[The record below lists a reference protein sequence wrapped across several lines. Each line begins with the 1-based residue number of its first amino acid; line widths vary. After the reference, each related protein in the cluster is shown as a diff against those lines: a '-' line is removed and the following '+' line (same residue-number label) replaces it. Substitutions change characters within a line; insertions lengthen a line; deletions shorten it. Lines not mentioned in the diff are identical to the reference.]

1 MRDFKNQKLGILGG
15 MGPQATQILYQWIL
29 DRTDAS
35 CDQDNIPTV
44 ILSDT
49 VMPDRT
55 SAILSG
61 KTDTVFQK
69 MLEDCRTLE
78 SCGCS
83 CIAIPC
89 NTSHYFVDDIQKEI
103 NIPILHMPRKTVAR
117 IREAYPADAKK
128 VAILATDGTLKTG
141 IYSRE
146 IEKAGLIPYEP
157 EPEIQKYVMSLIYDE
172 IKKGEKGNRST
183 FLKIDKAI
191 REAGCDCCILG
202 CTELSVYREY
212 HGLPSFYI
220 DAMEVLAEESIKFF
234 GLEPIDV

>member
-1 MRDFKNQKLGILGG
+1 MRDFNNQKLGILGG

-35 CDQDNIPTV
+35 CDQEHIPTV

-61 KTDTVFQK
+61 KTENVYNK
-69 MLEDCRTLE
+69 MLTDCQTLE
-78 SCGCS
+78 NCGCS

-103 NIPILHMPRKTVAR
+103 SIPIIHMPRKTVAR
-117 IREAYPADAKK
+117 IRAGFPEGTKK
-128 VAILATDGTLKTG
+128 VAILATDGTHNTG
-141 IYSRE
+141 IYKRE
-146 IEKAGLIPYEP
+146 IENAGLQAYEP
-157 EPEIQKYVMSLIYDE
+157 EPDIQKYVMSLIYDE

-183 FLKIDKAI
+183 FMKIDKAI
-191 REAGCDCCILG
+191 REAGCDCAILG

-212 HGLPSFYI
+212 HGLPPFYI
-220 DAMEVLAEESIKFF
+220 DAMEVLAEECIKFF